1 MSADRTGAGST
12 LVRSN
17 YRQIGE
23 PKHPAAVQAL
33 AFWNARPADGIVIG
47 RDVPS
52 RAIASQL
59 NRIMVLEPLESGRD
73 LKVRVAGDAVQERF
87 KGEIAGRA
95 FSDLFRRHNAAER
108 IALVMTA
115 IEQDAP
121 QFADCVIA
129 GGTLEMTHTEHVI
142 LPVFA
147 PGHAAQWAM
156 IVCCFFS

>member
-1 MSADRTGAGST
+1 MDAERTDAGST
-12 LVRSN
+12 LVRSD
-17 YRQIGE
+17 YRQIGA
-23 PKHPAAVQAL
+23 PKHPAAAQAI

-59 NRIMVLEPLESGRD
+59 NRIMVLEPLEGGSD

-87 KGEIAGRA
+87 KSEIAGRTFA
-95 FSDLFRRHNAAER
+95 DLFRRHHAAER

-115 IEQDAP
+115 VTAEALR
-121 QFADCVIA
+121 FADCVIA
-129 GGTLEMTHTEHVI
+129 GGSLEISHTEHVI

-147 PGHAAQWAM
+147 PGRAARWAM
-156 IVCCFFS
+156 IVCCFFG